1 MLIFRLKSAIPW
13 ALRHLLVSAVI
24 AALLAIVAIK
34 LWFPPPFW
42 DISAAGLL
50 FFTVIAVD
58 IVCGP
63 FLTLLLIHFDK
74 SRAARLIDFSLI
86 GIIQISALIYGLYTL
101 SESRPIAV
109 VFEVDRF
116 HVISFADIDN
126 SKPESIP
133 DWVKP
138 WGAEPVRILG
148 VRNAKDTK
156 EKMESVDASLQGVEP
171 GQRPWW
177 WQDYALSAPQVK
189 ARAKPLEELL
199 AMHPDMASRIEADAA
214 RVLKTFDGNEEKN
227 PENLLWLPV
236 VSRKSMDWV
245 ALIDPQSAR
254 IFGYIHADGF
264 GN

>member
-1 MLIFRLKSAIPW
+1 MLIYRLKSAVPW
-13 ALRHLLVSAVI
+13 ALRHLLVSTVI
-24 AALLAIVAIK
+24 ATLLAILAID
-34 LWFPPPFW
+34 LWFPAPFW
-42 DISAAGLL
+42 KISAGGML
-50 FFTVIAVD
+50 FFTVVAVD

-63 FLTLLLIHFDK
+63 LLTLLLIHSDK
-74 SRAARLIDFSLI
+74 SRFARSIDFLLI

-101 SESRPIAV
+101 GESRPIAV

-116 HVISFADIDN
+116 HVISFADIDD
-126 SKPESIP
+126 SKPEFIP

-138 WGAEPVRILG
+138 WGGEPVRVLG
-148 VRNAKDTK
+148 VRSAKDAR

-189 ARAKPLEELL
+189 ARAKPLSALL

-214 RVLKTFDGNEEKN
+214 RALKTSDDNEEKN

-254 IFGYIHADGF
+254 IRGYIHADGF
-264 GN
+264 GD